1 MPAQLKHPPPP
12 QWRVNLRAR
21 SRNFRVEVRAATP
34 IPTWRPPGHH
44 RVSVLL
50 RLWSFVLLLQSGC
63 WAEPPR
69 PPRRSLGS
77 RFLGALERVR
87 GFRAKKRAAAT
98 READKIGIVRL
109 SLVPVLISAF
119 LLGAVTARRLDKIGA
134 AVAAA
139 APTILGRWSK
149 EFFAW
154 QGSFAAAAAAAAAVV
169 LVLLTVVRSWSRAID
184 LVKQAD
190 FAGDWARGILWKIWR
205 SARQLEI
212 LDHSIYFEL

>member
-1 MPAQLKHPPPP
+1 MPAELKHPPPPPPP

-21 SRNFRVEVRAATP
+21 SRNFSVEVRAATP

-44 RVSVLL
+44 RLSVLL
-50 RLWSFVLLLQSGC
+50 RLWSFVLRLQSDCG
-63 WAEPPR
+63 AGPPR
-69 PPRRSLGS
+69 PHRLSLGS
-77 RFLGALERVR
+77 RFLGVLERVR

-98 READKIGIVRL
+98 READKAEVGIVRL

-154 QGSFAAAAAAAAAVV
+154 QGSFAVAAVV
-169 LVLLTVVRSWSRAID
+169 LLGLLSVVRSWSRAID
-184 LVKQAD
+184 LAKQAD

-205 SARQLEI
+205 SAA
-212 LDHSIYFEL
+212 S

>member
-1 MPAQLKHPPPP
+1 MPAELKHPPPPPPPPP

-21 SRNFRVEVRAATP
+21 SRNFSVEVRAATP

-44 RVSVLL
+44 RLSVLL
-50 RLWSFVLLLQSGC
+50 RLWSFVLRLQSDCG
-63 WAEPPR
+63 AGPPR
-69 PPRRSLGS
+69 PRRRSLGS

-98 READKIGIVRL
+98 READKAEVGIVRL

-154 QGSFAAAAAAAAAVV
+154 QGSFAAAAAAA
-169 LVLLTVVRSWSRAID
+169 LLGLLTVVLSWSRAID
-184 LVKQAD
+184 LAKQAD

-205 SARQLEI
+205 SAA
-212 LDHSIYFEL
+212 S